1 MENRFLSLPTKKVYS
16 SYEIHTSTE
25 QPSGRAVMQDLL
37 ILFLPTVLFQY
48 ENNQ

>member
-1 MENRFLSLPTKKVYS
+1 MENRFLSLPIKKYIVRTRY
-16 SYEIHTSTE
+16 TRQ